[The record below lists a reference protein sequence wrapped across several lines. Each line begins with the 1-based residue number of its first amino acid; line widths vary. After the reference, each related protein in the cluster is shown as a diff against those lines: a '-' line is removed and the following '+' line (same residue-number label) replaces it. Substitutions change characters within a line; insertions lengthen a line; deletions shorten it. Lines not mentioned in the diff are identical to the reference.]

1 MNFKIELID
10 EWHWVVNHS
19 WSARLLMLAF
29 TLSAAEVIMPYFSSQ
44 SHPMLYGVA
53 TGLVTG
59 AAFVARL
66 IAQKRENA
74 PDA

>member
-1 MNFKIELID
+1 MNLKVELID
-10 EWHWVVNHS
+10 DWHWVVNHS
-19 WSARLLMLAF
+19 WSVRLLMLAF

-44 SHPMLYGVA
+44 SHPIAYGVA

-66 IAQKRENA
+66 VAQKRENA
-74 PDA
+74 QEV